1 MIKKT
6 FVQMGFCLK
15 LFLKDRTTFLVFCIS
30 VFLFLFCMAD
40 LNRGAEEMA
49 AIPIG
54 LIDGD
59 KTEKSEELAERLK
72 NLESFLVKTGNY
84 EELVTFLQ
92 GGEIRCILE
101 IKEGYQNAVSA
112 GKYREL
118 IAVYHEEGDNV
129 ATLVTDIAAGEMMYD
144 ICQAHAYFAYE
155 KLPEEEKEKFSR
167 EEYEAYAASLIG
179 GEDFDFAFDFRFV
192 EQGGD
197 ERREGLK
204 NSLFY
209 RQIVAAMAAMLF
221 SLFAMSAM
229 AGVYQQKE
237 SGIARRAFLLGMGRV
252 SEAVGNLLAC
262 TLLSMVLAAIFAVC
276 VGAGMGEWKKIFPIF
291 WTSAGFSVMMALIY
305 YFLAKAA
312 GGLFVYQMAGTLILA
327 VLGICGFCSIVEGVL
342 LPDFPK
348 WFHFLPNC
356 AYLRNIVKIL
366 K

>member
-1 MIKKT
+1 MIKKA
-6 FVQMGFCLK
+6 FVQMGFYLR
-15 LFLKDRTTFLVFCIS
+15 LFLTDRATLLIFCIS

-40 LNRGAEEMA
+40 LNRGADEMA
-49 AIPIG
+49 AIPLG
-54 LIDGD
+54 LIDQD
-59 KTEKSEELAERLK
+59 KTEKSEELVRRLK
-72 NLESFLVKTGNY
+72 SLESFLVKSGTYG
-84 EELVTFLQ
+84 ELVTLLE

-118 IAVYHEEGDNV
+118 ICVYHEEGDNV

-144 ICQAHAYFAYE
+144 ICQAHTYFAYE
-155 KLPEEEKEKFSR
+155 KLPEGEKEKFSR
-167 EEYEAYAASLIG
+167 EEYETYAASLIG

-192 EQGGD
+192 EEGGG

-204 NSLFY
+204 SSLFY

-229 AGVYQQKE
+229 AVVCQQKE
-237 SGIARRAFLLGMGRV
+237 SGITKRAFLLGMGRG

-262 TLLSMVLAAIFAVC
+262 TLLSMVLAAVFAIC

-291 WTSAGFSVMMALIY
+291 WTSAVFSVMMSLIY
-305 YFLAKAA
+305 YLLAKAA
-312 GGLFVYQMAGTLILA
+312 GGLFLYQIAGTLVLA

-348 WFHFLPNC
+348 WFHLLPNC
-356 AYLRNIVKIL
+356 AYLRGIVKIL